1 MTASIADR
9 DVLATERKAFEA
21 MRDEL
26 EKHHNGKFVVFVGDE
41 LQDAF
46 DSFNVAAEYARTN
59 FGRGPY
65 LIRQVGAPTSM
76 SLPASVAFRVLNAN
90 P

>member
-1 MTASIADR
+1 MAALGVDS
-9 DVLATERKAFEA
+9 DVLATERNAFEA

-46 DSFNVAAEYARTN
+46 DSFNVAAKYAKTN

-76 SLPASVAFRVLNAN
+76 SLPASVAYRTVNAN

>member
-1 MTASIADR
+1 MAKSTVVR

-21 MRDEL
+21 MREKL
-26 EKHHNGKFVVFVGDE
+26 EKHHNGKFVVLVGDE

-46 DSFNVAAEYARTN
+46 DSFNVAAQYARTK

-76 SLPASVAFRVLNAN
+76 SLPASVAYRAINAN

>member
-1 MTASIADR
+1 MTTTTVDC

-26 EKHHNGKFVVFVGDE
+26 ERHHNGKFVVLVGDE
-41 LQDAF
+41 LKDVF
-46 DSFNVAAEYARTN
+46 DSFNVAAQYAKTN

-76 SLPASVAFRVLNAN
+76 SLPASVAYRALNAD

>member
-1 MTASIADR
+1 MNTSTVESH
-9 DVLATERKAFEA
+9 VLATEREAFEA
-21 MRDEL
+21 MREDL
-26 EKHHNGKFVVFVGDE
+26 EEHHNGKFVVLVGDE
-41 LQDAF
+41 LKGTF
-46 DSFNVAAEYARTN
+46 DSFDVAAQFARAN

-76 SLPASVAFRVLNAN
+76 SLPASVAYRSVNAN